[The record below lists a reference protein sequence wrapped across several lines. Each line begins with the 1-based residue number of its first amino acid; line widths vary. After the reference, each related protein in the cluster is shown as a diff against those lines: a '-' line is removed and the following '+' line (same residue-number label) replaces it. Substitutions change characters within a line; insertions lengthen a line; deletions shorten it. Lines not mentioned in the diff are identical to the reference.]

1 LRGTQFVTTTGA
13 RRATSIIFL
22 ICGTAVSSWA
32 PLVPFAKSNLAVDDA
47 ALGLI
52 LLALGGGSMVA
63 MPLAGVAIHYWG
75 SRPVIVTTVALAC
88 LALPLLAVHVT
99 PAMLA
104 GTLFVFGAAL
114 GAMDVAMNAQ
124 AIAVQ
129 HAAARPIMSGFH
141 SFFSVGGLLGAV
153 VMTLLLRAGLPL
165 MAAAGGIAIALL
177 ALGLSQHASF
187 LPDRG
192 AAAVSTTFRIA
203 PSPLVLLLGALC
215 FIAFLAEGAVLDW
228 GAVFLREL
236 RQVDISIAGI
246 GYAVFSVTMIAG
258 RLTGDRLTHRL
269 GPARILRLGGL
280 LCSAGFLSV
289 AFVPHTA
296 AALAGFAAIG
306 LGASNIVPVLFS
318 ATGRVPG
325 VPPGIA
331 LATVTTIAYAGLLVG
346 PALIGFLA
354 DFTSLPAAFVV
365 VAAMLGWIGLMAHA
379 IPNP

>member
-1 LRGTQFVTTTGA
+1 MTTTGA

-22 ICGTAVSSWA
+22 ICGTAISSWA
-32 PLVPFAKSNLAVDDA
+32 PLVPFAKANLAVDDA

-88 LALPLLAVHVT
+88 LALPLLTVHVT
-99 PAMLA
+99 PAILA

-114 GAMDVAMNAQ
+114 GAVDVAMNAQ

-141 SFFSVGGLLGAV
+141 AFFSVGGLLGATI
-153 VMTLLLRAGLPL
+153 MTLLLRAGLSPI
-165 MAAAGGIAIALL
+165 ASAAGLAVALL
-177 ALGLSQHASF
+177 ALGLSRRASF

-192 AAAVSTTFRIA
+192 ASAVSTTFRIA
-203 PSPLVLLLGALC
+203 PSPRVLLVGALC

-228 GAVFLREL
+228 SAVFLREL
-236 RQVDISIAGI
+236 RQVDISLAGV

-269 GPARILRLGGL
+269 
-280 LCSAGFLSV
+280 
-289 AFVPHTA
+289 VP
-296 AALAGFAAIG
+296 LE
-306 LGASNIVPVLFS
+306 S
-318 ATGRVPG
+318 
-325 VPPGIA
+325 
-331 LATVTTIAYAGLLVG
+331 
-346 PALIGFLA
+346 
-354 DFTSLPAAFVV
+354 
-365 VAAMLGWIGLMAHA
+365 
-379 IPNP
+379 

>member
-1 LRGTQFVTTTGA
+1 MTTTGA

-22 ICGTAVSSWA
+22 ICGTAISSWA
-32 PLVPFAKSNLAVDDA
+32 PLVPFAKANLAVDDA

-141 SFFSVGGLLGAV
+141 AFFSVGGLLGATI
-153 VMTLLLRAGLPL
+153 MTLMLRAGLSPI
-165 MAAAGGIAIALL
+165 ASAAGLAVALL

-192 AAAVSTTFRIA
+192 ASAVSTTFRIA
-203 PSPLVLLLGALC
+203 PSPRVLLLGALC

-228 GAVFLREL
+228 SAVFLREL
-236 RQVDISIAGI
+236 RQVDISIAGV

-269 GPARILRLGGL
+269 GAARILRLGGL
-280 LCSAGFLSV
+280 LCSAGFLCV
-289 AFVPHTA
+289 AWRSTHGGRARRLRGNRPRRIQHRPRAVQRDRTSSWRTTRHRAGDGHHDRLRGA
-296 AALAGFAAIG
+296 ARRPGVDWIRRRSHEPA
-306 LGASNIVPVLFS
+306 
-318 ATGRVPG
+318 GRVRRGRRDARVDHGQCARHP
-325 VPPGIA
+325 
-331 LATVTTIAYAGLLVG
+331 
-346 PALIGFLA
+346 
-354 DFTSLPAAFVV
+354 
-365 VAAMLGWIGLMAHA
+365 
-379 IPNP
+379 